1 MTDQELLQKLAAAL
15 ERTASDDL
23 DAILSR
29 CGEQKGSVT
38 KMSEANSNHER
49 KGAGKKWGRW
59 LAAACVGLVLA
70 GAGGGLAWQNSHA
83 VASVVSLDVNP
94 SIELRDRKSVV

>member
-49 KGAGKKWGRW
+49 KGAGKN
-59 LAAACVGLVLA
+59 
-70 GAGGGLAWQNSHA
+70 GAGGWLRPVWAWSWPEPEA
-83 VASVVSLDVNP
+83 GWRGKTAMRWP
-94 SIELRDRKSVV
+94 PWCPWT